1 MTLLLLRDKPWQCID
16 MSRLVR
22 SACLIPLVRQIVA
35 IALGFTLL
43 SSGIL
48 LAGCGQK
55 GPLYIPDTP
64 SSEESEDSEG

>member
-1 MTLLLLRDKPWQCID
+1 LLLRDKSWQCID

-22 SACLIPLVRQIVA
+22 SVCLTPLVRSIVA
-35 IALGFTLL
+35 IVLGFTLL

-64 SSEESEDSEG
+64 SSEESEDSDS

>member
-1 MTLLLLRDKPWQCID
+1 LLLRDKPWQCID

-22 SACLIPLVRQIVA
+22 SVCLTPLVRPIVA
-35 IALGFTLL
+35 IVLGFTLL

-64 SSEESEDSEG
+64 SSEESEDSDS